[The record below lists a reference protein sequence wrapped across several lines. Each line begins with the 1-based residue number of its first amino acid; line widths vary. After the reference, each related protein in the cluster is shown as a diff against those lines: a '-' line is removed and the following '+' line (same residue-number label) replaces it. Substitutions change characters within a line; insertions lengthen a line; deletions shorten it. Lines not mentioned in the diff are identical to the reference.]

1 MTAPSEAGNG
11 LPATTRSRAV
21 PAALFLATSMLALTA
36 AFPQAQAQ
44 AAGRVQVAQAERI
57 AFDIPAQPLS
67 RALTSF
73 GRQAGLQVTM
83 DSAIAQGLTSQPLK
97 GSMAPSEALDRLLAG
112 SGLTWLQL
120 DAKTIELR
128 QPQRSGDGALQLS
141 PVRVEGARS
150 ADPGKSEGTGSY
162 TIGSSSSATKL
173 DLSIRETPQS
183 VTVMT
188 RQRLDDQGL
197 NEMKDALNQAV
208 GLTLVESGALG
219 TDGNQVYSRGFVLSN
234 FQVNG
239 IPRSTVYGFNDEI
252 ADLATYDRVEIVRG
266 STGLLNGV
274 GDPSASV
281 NLVRKRPTAHFQ
293 GYVEGQV
300 GSWDH
305 YRGETDISGPLVENG
320 KLRGRFVTAY
330 QDSDSFIDWL
340 EMDKRVAYGTLEA
353 DLSEDTLLTVGL
365 EYQKHN
371 SDQASRGGFPLLY
384 ADGTPTDF
392 SRSINSA
399 ANWAYFMHDNLT
411 AFGSL
416 EHRFG
421 DGWKVKLDIENSW
434 REYDGMLGYGVRG
447 SLNRDGT
454 GMGIWPGRWNSDLEQ
469 PSIGVDLSGPYEL
482 LGRRHELM
490 VGASGYHAHRKGQ
503 DYPLWYLDD
512 YDPSIPNYFTWN
524 GEIAQPALEPTG
536 WSEEKER
543 QYGVY
548 AATRLRPTDALSVIL
563 GSRLAKWEQES
574 RSFPDS
580 GASSA
585 TKRAENGVLVPYAG
599 IVYDLTDIWSV
610 YASYTSIFKPQ
621 SQKNSAGLTLDPL
634 EGNAYEAGV
643 KAEFYGGLLNASFA
657 VFKIEQDNLAVIDP
671 GQFAPDGSQA
681 YRAAQ
686 GTTSKGFEVEMNG
699 ELMPGW
705 QIGGGYS
712 RAVPEDAN
720 GTRLTT
726 NIPKDSFKLFSTY
739 RLPGEWRDLTVGG
752 NLRWQGDAYSQIS
765 GAEFRQDDFTIVD
778 LMLRYQLTDNV
789 SAALNLNNIFDEA
802 YLTDLAYYGYWGEP
816 RNAMLSV
823 RATW

>member
-1 MTAPSEAGNG
+1 MTASRVAGIG
-11 LPATTRSRAV
+11 LPVAKRSRAV
-21 PAALFLATSMLALTA
+21 PAALFMATSMLALTA
-36 AFPQAQAQ
+36 ALSPAQAET
-44 AAGRVQVAQAERI
+44 AGQTQIAQAERI
-57 AFDIPAQPLS
+57 TFHIPAQPLS
-67 RALTSF
+67 SALTSF
-73 GRQAGLQVTM
+73 GRQAGLQITM
-83 DSAIAQGLTSQPLK
+83 DSAIVQGLASKPVS
-97 GSMAPSEALDRLLAG
+97 GSLTPTEALDRMLAG
-112 SGLTWLQL
+112 SGLTWLQV
-120 DAKTIELR
+120 DAKTIELQR
-128 QPQRSGDGALQLS
+128 PQRNGDGALQLS
-141 PVRVEGARS
+141 PVRVEGVRN

-162 TIGSSSSATKL
+162 TISSSGSATKL
-173 DLSIRETPQS
+173 DMSIRETPQS

-197 NEMKDALNQAV
+197 NEMKDVLNQAV

-219 TDGNQVYSRGFVLSN
+219 NDGNQVYARGFALNN
-234 FQVNG
+234 FQANG

-252 ADLATYDRVEIVRG
+252 ADLSTYDRVEIVRG
-266 STGLLNGV
+266 STGLLNGI

-281 NLVRKRPTAHFQ
+281 NLVRKRPTANFQ

-300 GSWDH
+300 GSWSR
-305 YRGETDISGPLVENG
+305 YRGEADFSGPLVENG

-330 QDSDSFIDWL
+330 QDSDSFIDRL

-353 DLSEDTLLTVGL
+353 DLTEDTLLTVGL
-365 EYQKHN
+365 EYQRHKSDHASN
-371 SDQASRGGFPLLY
+371 SGFPLLY
-384 ADGTPTDF
+384 ADGTPTNIP
-392 SRSINSA
+392 RSYNSG

-421 DGWKVKLDIENSW
+421 DGWKVKLDVENSW
-434 REYDGMLGYGVRG
+434 REYDGLLGFGIRG
-447 SLNRDGT
+447 SLNQDGT
-454 GMGIWPGRWNSDLEQ
+454 GMGIWPGRWNSDLQ
-469 PSIGVDLSGPYEL
+469 QTSLGVDLSGPYEL
-482 LGRRHELM
+482 FGRRHDLM
-490 VGASGYHAHRKGQ
+490 LGTSGYHAHRKGPSN
-503 DYPLWYLDD
+503 PLWYIDG

-524 GEIAQPALEPTG
+524 GEIAEPTLEPTG

-563 GSRLAKWEQES
+563 GSRLIKWEQETGDY
-574 RSFPDS
+574 PDS
-580 GASSA
+580 GVSSA

-599 IVYDLTDIWSV
+599 IVYDLSDVWSV
-610 YASYTSIFKPQ
+610 YASYTSIFTPQ
-621 SQKNSAGLTLDPL
+621 SQKNSAGNTLDPL

-686 GTTSKGFEVEMNG
+686 GTTSNGFEFELNG
-699 ELMPGW
+699 EVAPGW

-726 NIPKDSFKLFSTY
+726 YIPKDSFKLFSTY
-739 RLPGEWRDLTVGG
+739 RLPGAWRDLTVGG
-752 NLRWQGDAYSQIS
+752 NLRWQGDIYNDIS
-765 GAEFRQDDFTIVD
+765 GTEFRQDDFTVVD
-778 LMLRYQLTDNV
+778 LMLRYRLTDNV
-789 SAALNLNNIFDEA
+789 SATLNLNNLFDEE
-802 YLTDLAYYGYWGEP
+802 YLTNLDRVGYWGEP
-816 RNAMLSV
+816 RNVMLSV

>member
-1 MTAPSEAGNG
+1 MTAPIGAYTGPSGTRLNGSAARAVLLMATSLLALSTG
-11 LPATTRSRAV
+11 LPGASAQQA
-21 PAALFLATSMLALTA
+21 PA
-36 AFPQAQAQ
+36 QIAQSS
-44 AAGRVQVAQAERI
+44 QV
-57 AFDIPAQPLS
+57 AFDIPAQPLAG
-67 RALTSF
+67 ALTSF

-83 DSAIAQGLTSQPLK
+83 DTAIARGLSTTAIS
-97 GSMAPSEALDRLLAG
+97 GTMAPGEALNRLLAG
-112 SGLTWLQL
+112 SGLIWTQV
-120 DAKTIELR
+120 DARTIELR
-128 QPQRSGDGALQLS
+128 RQGQSSGGALQLS
-141 PVRVEGARS
+141 PIQVEGARS
-150 ADPGKSEGTGSY
+150 ADAGKSEGTGSY

-173 DLSIRETPQS
+173 DLSFRETPQS

-197 NEMKDALNQAV
+197 NEMKDVLNQAV
-208 GLTLVESGALG
+208 GVTLVESGALG
-219 TDGNQVYSRGFVLSN
+219 TDGNQVYVRGFALNN

-281 NLVRKRPTAHFQ
+281 NLVRKRPTANFQ

-300 GSWDH
+300 GSWDR
-305 YRGETDISGPLVENG
+305 YRGEMDVSGSLVENG
-320 KLRGRFVTAY
+320 RLRGRFVTAY
-330 QDSDSFIDWL
+330 QDSDSFIDRL
-340 EMDKRVAYGTLEA
+340 EMDKQIAYGTLEA
-353 DLSEDTLLTVGL
+353 DLTEDTLLTVGL

-371 SDQASRGGFPLLY
+371 SEQASRAGFPLLY

-399 ANWAYFMHDNLT
+399 ANWAYFMNDSIT

-416 EHRFG
+416 EHRF
-421 DGWKVKLDIENSW
+421 DNGWKVKLDIENSW
-434 REYDGMLGYGVRG
+434 REYDGLLGYGVRG
-447 SLNRDGT
+447 NLNQDGT

-469 PSIGVDLSGPYEL
+469 TSIGVDLSGPYEMF
-482 LGRRHELM
+482 GRKHELM
-490 VGASGYHAHRKGQ
+490 LGTSGYHAHRQGL
-503 DYPLWYLDD
+503 DYPLWYLTG
-512 YDPSIPNYFTWN
+512 YDPSIPDYFNWN
-524 GEIAQPALEPTG
+524 GEIAQPALDSTG
-536 WSEEKER
+536 WSETKER

-548 AATRLRPTDALSVIL
+548 AATRLRPTDSLSVIL
-563 GSRLAKWEQES
+563 GSRLSKWEEET
-574 RSFPDS
+574 RSFPNS
-580 GASSA
+580 GASRA
-585 TKRAENGVLVPYAG
+585 TRRAENGVLVPYAG
-599 IVYDLTDIWSV
+599 VVYDLTDIWSV

-621 SQKNSAGLTLDPL
+621 SQKSTSGLTLDPL

-643 KAEFYGGLLNASFA
+643 KAEFYEGRLNASFA
-657 VFKIEQDNLAVIDP
+657 VFRIEQDNLAVIDP

-681 YRAAQ
+681 YRAAK
-686 GTTSKGFEVEMNG
+686 GTTSEGFEVEMNG

-739 RLPGEWRDLTVGG
+739 QLPGEWRDLTVGG
-752 NLRWQGDAYSQIS
+752 NLRWQGDAYSRIS
-765 GAEFRQDDFTIVD
+765 NTEFQQDAFTQVD

-789 SAALNLNNIFDEA
+789 SASLNLNNIFDEK
-802 YLTDLAYYGYWGEP
+802 YLTDIAFNGYWGEP
-816 RNAMLSV
+816 RSV
-823 RATW
+823 MVSLRATW

>member
-1 MTAPSEAGNG
+1 MIALSETGNG
-11 LPATTRSRAV
+11 LPAITRSRAV
-21 PAALFLATSMLALTA
+21 PAALFLATSLLALTA
-36 AFPQAQAQ
+36 ALPQAQAETAERPQ
-44 AAGRVQVAQAERI
+44 LAQAERI
-57 AFDIPAQPLS
+57 AFNIPAQPLS
-67 RALTSF
+67 GALASF
-73 GRQAGLQVTM
+73 SRQAGLQVTM
-83 DSAIAQGLTSQPLK
+83 DAAIAQGKNANPVN
-97 GSMAPSEALDRLLAG
+97 GSMSPAEALERLLAG
-112 SGLTWLQL
+112 SGLTWLQV

-128 QPQRSGDGALQLS
+128 RPQTTGDGALQLS

-188 RQRLDDQGL
+188 RQRLEDQGL
-197 NEMKDALNQAV
+197 NEMKDVLNQTV

-219 TDGNQVYSRGFVLSN
+219 SDGNQVYARGFALNN
-234 FQVNG
+234 FQTNG

-266 STGLLNGV
+266 ATGLLNGV

-281 NLVRKRPTAHFQ
+281 NLVRKRPTANFQ

-300 GSWDH
+300 GSWSR
-305 YRGETDISGPLVENG
+305 YRGEADFSGPLVENR

-330 QDSDSFIDWL
+330 QDSDSFIDRL
-340 EMDKRVAYGTLEA
+340 EMDKQVAYGTLEA
-353 DLSEDTLLTVGL
+353 DITEDTLLTVGL
-365 EYQKHN
+365 EYQRHK

-384 ADGTPTDF
+384 ADGTPTNF

-411 AFGSL
+411 AFSSL

-421 DGWKVKLDIENSW
+421 DGWKMKLDVENSW
-434 REYDGMLGYGVRG
+434 REYDGLLGYGVRG
-447 SLNRDGT
+447 SLNQDGT
-454 GMGIWPGRWNSDLEQ
+454 GMGIWPGRWNSDLQ
-469 PSIGVDLSGPYEL
+469 QTSLGVDLSGPYEL
-482 LGRRHELM
+482 FGRRHELM
-490 VGASGYHAHRKGQ
+490 LGTSGYHAHRKGPNH
-503 DYPLWYLDD
+503 PLWFIDG

-524 GEIAQPALEPTG
+524 GEIAEPTLEPTG

-563 GSRLAKWEQES
+563 GSRLIKWEQETGDY
-574 RSFPDS
+574 PDS

-585 TKRAENGVLVPYAG
+585 SRRAENGVLVPYAG
-599 IVYDLTDIWSV
+599 IVYDLSDVWSV
-610 YASYTSIFKPQ
+610 YASYTSIFTPQ
-621 SQKNSAGLTLDPL
+621 SQKNSAGNTLDPL

-657 VFKIEQDNLAVIDP
+657 VFKIEQDNLAVVDP

-681 YRAAQ
+681 YTAAQ
-686 GTTSKGFEVEMNG
+686 GTTSKGFEVELNG
-699 ELMPGW
+699 QVMPGW

-720 GTRLTT
+720 STRLTT
-726 NIPKDSFKLFSTY
+726 NIPKDSFKLFTAY
-739 RLPGEWRDLTVGG
+739 RLPGEWRDITVGG
-752 NLRWQGDAYSQIS
+752 NLRWQGDAYSRIS
-765 GAEFRQDDFTIVD
+765 GTEFRQDDFTVVD
-778 LMLRYQLTDNV
+778 LMLRYRLTDNV
-789 SAALNLNNIFDEA
+789 SATLNLNNIFDEE
-802 YLTDLAYYGYWGEP
+802 YLTDLAFHGYWGEP
-816 RNAMLSV
+816 RNAMLTL
-823 RATW
+823 RASW